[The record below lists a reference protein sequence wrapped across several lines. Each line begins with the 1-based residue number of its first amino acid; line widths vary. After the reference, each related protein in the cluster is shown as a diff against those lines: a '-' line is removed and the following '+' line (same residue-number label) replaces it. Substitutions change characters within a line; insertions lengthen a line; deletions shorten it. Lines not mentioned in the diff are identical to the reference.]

1 MRFSGS
7 EQMNQQS
14 NQQKDKNSLC
24 KNKQDE
30 FWPGFCSGWSGTGHD
45 RRQRIQADIQENENK
60 V

>member
-24 KNKQDE
+24 KNEQDE

-45 RRQRIQADIQENENK
+45 RR
-60 V
+60 